1 MNPLLEAYKTHIGGE
16 TFLGQ
21 PVDLHDPGTLVTS
34 QFYVAWIAK
43 NDEQPATCPIKIT
56 IALW

>member
-34 QFYVAWIAK
+34 QFWMWPESLK
-43 NDEQPATCPIKIT
+43 MMSNQLHP
-56 IALW
+56 L